1 MPKHAYNRNEHWQSM
16 MRHASSPLLEDEEEF
31 ECEFESDK
39 LESVSALLPPV
50 PVSMPPFPCAA
61 SAVSTSVLLEDPACL
76 SSLKNASIGRSNP
89 IKDQRMW

>member
-1 MPKHAYNRNEHWQSM
+1 MYVTLHY
-16 MRHASSPLLEDEEEF
+16 SSSLLLEDEFEF

-50 PVSMPPFPCAA
+50 PVSVSAFPCAP
-61 SAVSTSVLLEDPACL
+61 SAACAPVLSWDPACL

-89 IKDQRMW
+89 TKEQKH

>member
-1 MPKHAYNRNEHWQSM
+1 MYVTLHYC
-16 MRHASSPLLEDEEEF
+16 SSSLLEDEFEF

-50 PVSMPPFPCAA
+50 PVSMSTFPCAP
-61 SAVSTSVLLEDPACL
+61 STARAPVLSEDSACL

-89 IKDQRMW
+89 TKEQKH